1 MTKKVVGI
9 GGIFFKARD
18 PKALGAWYA
27 KHLGVEAP
35 HGFAMFQWRHAD
47 APEKEGMTVWSVKS
61 ADTTYFAPSQAP
73 FMINYIVEDLDA
85 VLAALRAEGV
95 TVDEKKEDE
104 YGKFGWAMDP
114 EGNRIELWEPPKDP
128 PKEG

>member
-1 MTKKVVGI
+1 MTKRAIGI

-18 PKALGAWYA
+18 PKGLGAWYA

-35 HGFAMFQWRHAD
+35 DGHAMFPWRHAD
-47 APEKEGMTVWSVKS
+47 APDKEGMTVWSVKA

-95 TVDEKKEDE
+95 SVDEKRDE
-104 YGKFGWAMDP
+104 GPFGRFGWAMDP
-114 EGNRIELWEPPKDP
+114 EGNRFELWEPPK
-128 PKEG
+128 EG